1 MGDLGF
7 GNVRRCRS
15 HRLLAALACVAILV
29 GGCSKSEPQQKAD
42 GGVLDTS
49 RLPRVSGAKEIFA
62 SPASTIFSSPA
73 SVAETA
79 DALDKALVAGGWQ
92 QYVAPATAR
101 ASDPGMRTVTLKKGT
116 QAISVFT
123 TVAPAQGNATSVQ
136 YSILPLKTEL
146 PFIAGASDI
155 EYSPERALLTF
166 VTAEPAD
173 RLLDFYRKELAARGW
188 VLWSQKLHAKQPD
201 GGSAGIIHRHGVYAQ
216 YVSDKEPNSVLMLT
230 SRNADGGKSM
240 VELKEWP
247 IAVLKTGIAA
257 KPAAKTDVGQ
267 LPRLASAK
275 DDGSRSSAERLVYS
289 VSGSLPNTVEAA
301 RALLAEAGW
310 KPYRSPSEGHDSTL
324 LFFKKGPQGL
334 VASFTMTAGRADES
348 SVSIDAQWIY
358 VDVPVP
364 DDAAD
369 LVFDDNRPYLTC
381 VTASTAEAALEFYRQ
396 ELGAAGWVPLQE
408 ADAKAQWPHAVFGN
422 NNVYFIREK
431 QKPIMLSLQPAGGEK
446 TRIEIRVAPFAL
458 PQTLEAGRDFFG
470 LPSPKLYKTAGGS
483 GGSTQHEMHALVPAE
498 LETLLAFYR
507 RELGA
512 RNWKEDAD
520 GAVLKPEQA
529 SLKFSS
535 PQGPALLTLGRQFDL
550 TTVSLVQRVTQ
561 PATQAAPPASV
572 RSADDSLD
580 AMLRDAQ
587 HMMRDMNTTPGVPA
601 PSAQPTP
608 KAAQP
613 ALRAAADGKTPVPIP
628 DGAEELE
635 FDDGSGTLEFS
646 SAASVKQVGEFY
658 RAAMRQQGWQEGAS
672 VINRAN
678 MIVLNFSKA
687 GKAISFT
694 IMQMGNKAN
703 VSANGNGLKGGEAK
717 ATAAT
722 GEDLEP
728 EQSGGL
734 PVPKRHTMSEGTTTP
749 FRRELK
755 ATVPLG
761 LNDVLGFY
769 RRELGKMNWYEQ
781 GQAAVTAD
789 GAMVAFMSPE
799 GPAVL
804 KLARKD
810 DAIIVSLAVKN
821 PAAAE
826 KAGVL
831 PKPGHARVLFGNI
844 NPVAVV
850 ITFNGKR
857 LKVASGAGT
866 KAPDGPMLDVPPG
879 KYKYSARLSGV
890 ASGSEEVDLRADET
904 WGLMI
909 GPGGVLTL
917 QAY

>member
-7 GNVRRCRS
+7 GNARRCRS
-15 HRLLAALACVAILV
+15 HRLLATLACLAVLA
-29 GGCSKSEPQQKAD
+29 GGCSKSEPQQNAD
-42 GGVLDTS
+42 GRVLDTS

-62 SPASTIFSSPA
+62 SPASTIFTSPA

-92 QYVAPATAR
+92 KYVAPTTAR
-101 ASDPGMRTVTLKKGT
+101 ASDPRMRTVTLKKGA
-116 QAISVFT
+116 QAINVFI

-146 PFIAGASDI
+146 PFIAGASHI

-166 VTAEPAD
+166 VTAEPAG

-188 VLWSQKLHAKQPD
+188 VLWSQKLHARQPD
-201 GGSAGIIHRHGVYAQ
+201 GGSAGIVYRHGAYAQ
-216 YVSDKEPNSVLMLT
+216 YVSDAEPNSMLMLT
-230 SRNADGGKSM
+230 SRNADGGKST

-247 IAVLKTGIAA
+247 VAVLKTGIAA
-257 KPAAKTDVGQ
+257 KPAAKTDVRE

-275 DDGSRSSAERLVYS
+275 EDSSRSSAERLVYG
-289 VSGSLPNTVEAA
+289 VPGPVPEMVAA
-301 RALLAEAGW
+301 TKTLLAGAGW
-310 KPYRSPSEGHDSTL
+310 KRYRSPSDERDTTL

-334 VASFTMTAGRADES
+334 VASLTMTAGRADES
-348 SVSIDAQWIY
+348 SVSVDAQWIY
-358 VDVPVP
+358 VDLPVP

-369 LVFDDNRPYLTC
+369 LVFDDNRPYLNC
-381 VTASTAEAALEFYRQ
+381 ITAGTAEATLEFYRQ

-408 ADAKAQWPHAVFGN
+408 ADAKAQWPHAAFG

-431 QKPIMLSLQPAGGEK
+431 QKPIMLSLQPAGGDK

-458 PQTLEAGRDFFG
+458 PQILEAGRDFFG
-470 LPSPKLYKTAGGS
+470 LPSPKLYKTAGSS

-498 LETLLAFYR
+498 LDTVLAFYR
-507 RELGA
+507 REFGA

-520 GAVLKPEQA
+520 DVVLKPEQA

-550 TTVSLVQRVTQ
+550 TTVSLVQRLTQ
-561 PATQAAPPASV
+561 PAAQAAPPPSA

-587 HMMRDMNTTPGVPA
+587 RMMRDMNTTPGVPA

-608 KAAQP
+608 EAAQP
-613 ALRAAADGKTPVPIP
+613 ALRAAADGKTPVSVP

-635 FDDGSGTLEFS
+635 FDGGSGTLEFS
-646 SAASVKQVGEFY
+646 SAASVKQVADFY

-703 VSANGNGLKGGEAK
+703 VSANGSGLKGGEAK
-717 ATAAT
+717 AAAAT
-722 GEDLEP
+722 AQDLEP

-769 RRELGKMNWYEQ
+769 RRELGKVNWQER
-781 GQAAVTAD
+781 GSAAVTAD
-789 GAMVAFMSPE
+789 SAVVAFTSPE

-804 KLARKD
+804 KLARKN
-810 DAIIVSLAVKN
+810 DAISVSLAVKN
-821 PAAAE
+821 PAAAQ

-831 PKPGHARVLFGNI
+831 PKPGQARVLFGNV
-844 NPVAVV
+844 NPAEAV

-866 KAPDGPMLDVPPG
+866 KAPDGPTLDVPPG
-879 KYKYSARLSGV
+879 KYKYSAKLPGV
-890 ASGSEEVDLRADET
+890 ASGSEEVELHADET

-909 GPGGVLTL
+909 GPGGVLAL